1 MNKPIFIDMDDV
13 ICDFITE
20 LCDRLHK
27 KYNKKVTP
35 SQITTWTL
43 SDHIG
48 NDWLEIIQEPGYFK
62 SLKPID
68 GAIDTIN
75 KLIEENREVFII
87 TSPMNEY
94 SVFEKYLW
102 VKEYLPFFP
111 INNLILVGNK
121 GDILSKINNGI
132 LFDDCPEY
140 LEKFNGITVAM
151 DKPYNW
157 NVKSDFRVSNWDDF
171 YRVVREEM
179 ESGVG
184 IGMRLEKGCCERD

>member
-140 LEKFNGITVAM
+140 LEKFNGITVTM